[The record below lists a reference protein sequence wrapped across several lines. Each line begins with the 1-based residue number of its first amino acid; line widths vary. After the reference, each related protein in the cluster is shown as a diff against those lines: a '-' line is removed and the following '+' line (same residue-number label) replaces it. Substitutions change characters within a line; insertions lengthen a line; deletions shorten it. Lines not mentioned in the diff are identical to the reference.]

1 MKAKQT
7 DIASFFGG
15 KPKAPAKPAAAA
27 AAATQSGGGDAP
39 AAAQKPK
46 RADVSRVAATAV
58 HGV

>member
-15 KPKAPAKPAAAA
+15 KPKAPAKPAAP
-27 AAATQSGGGDAP
+27 QSGGGDAP
-39 AAAQKPK
+39 AAAQKHK